1 MTRIDHAIV
10 ARAILSNIEPV
21 EMTNPETGNW
31 LAKAQVSALLA
42 LVEQQRIANMQ
53 VEVSRLRVA
62 ANHRAGTQSGTDLSR
77 QAYALEAQ
85 IAEGLGL

>member
-1 MTRIDHAIV
+1 MTRIDHATV
-10 ARAILSNIEPV
+10 ARTILSNIEPV

-42 LVEQQRIANMQ
+42 LVEQQRIANLIAWTTRDGQ
-53 VEVSRLRVA
+53 TPIAEVR
-62 ANHRAGTQSGTDLSR
+62 NI
-77 QAYALEAQ
+77 